1 MPRARS
7 RSNRCPLAAGAWGL
21 GTWPK
26 ARARGIARRV
36 SRDEAGQASRRAP
49 RAGAT
54 RSARLARFV
63 GGVVTLA
70 LPFALSV
77 LRLASSGTWRSDLA
91 TVRDVGLVSV
101 GLGGAVSTALTQA
114 LVALPV
120 GNLTLRASLGS
131 ALACALAARVL
142 FELTCDALALA
153 AGRKRGTHGSALEP
167 AYAAVAALLAALSP
181 SFQLEATVGG
191 GAMVG
196 AALALSTLLYGTRR
210 VDASSPA
217 ERLATLGTLA
227 GLTLAESPVA
237 GLATMLALGLHAFL
251 ASRGRRERAV
261 DPRFRAAL
269 GAGVAALVATCL
281 VALTPALL
289 RPLAPHAF
297 TDLGRMLTPFGGLE
311 VDPLAERPGALAAW
325 LTEVGVVSTVLAL
338 VGAGVSALALV
349 KRGPL
354 GPPAAATLSFLAL
367 DLLLPA
373 RVATAL
379 SIDPFTPLRLLAVSG
394 LALAGA
400 LGVARAVTV
409 LRTARVPLARAV
421 AVLLVAFQ
429 LTLVALSAEEAGF
442 VADRSAQHG
451 AEAWTDEALGRL
463 PPSAAVLVRSQTLG
477 LRLFAAR
484 VARGERADVVVLP
497 ERLLDR
503 GRVTDAILAAEPKA
517 IALLRDV
524 ALRGVASE
532 AALSSLADARPL
544 MVELEPAWAAP
555 VRRHLVPRSVWL
567 EYLAQPVGPSDRKAA
582 EQGVTAAL
590 RRILSAIDDD
600 DVFDVATTRLVSRAL
615 SQQAEVLV
623 GLREKE
629 SAEALLSR
637 VAELETKKVA
647 RVDGPLHLLLDGV
660 RQGMVK
666 GAPPRKRSGKK

>member
-1 MPRARS
+1 M
-7 RSNRCPLAAGAWGL
+7 
-21 GTWPK
+21 
-26 ARARGIARRV
+26 
-36 SRDEAGQASRRAP
+36 
-49 RAGAT
+49 
-54 RSARLARFV
+54 RFV
-63 GGVVTLA
+63 GGFVTLA
-70 LPFALSV
+70 LPFSLSV

-101 GLGGAVSTALTQA
+101 GLGGGVSTALTQA

-120 GNLTLRASLGS
+120 GNLTFRASLGS
-131 ALACALAARVL
+131 ALACAVAARAL
-142 FELTCDALALA
+142 FELSCDALALA
-153 AGRKRGTHGSALEP
+153 AGRRAGTHGSALEP

-196 AALALSTLLYGTRR
+196 AALALCTLLVGTRH
-210 VDASSPA
+210 VGPA
-217 ERLATLGTLA
+217 RTPERLATLGLLA

-237 GLATMLALGLHAFL
+237 GLATALALGLHAWL
-251 ASRGRRERAV
+251 STRGRRDGGV
-261 DPRFRAAL
+261 DTRFRASLA
-269 GAGVAALVATCL
+269 AGVGALVSTCL
-281 VALTPALL
+281 VGLAPALL

-297 TDLGRMLTPFGGLE
+297 TDLGRMLTPFGALE
-311 VDPLAERPGALAAW
+311 VDPLAERPSALGAW
-325 LTEVGVVSTVLAL
+325 LGEVGMVSTALAL
-338 VGAGVSALALV
+338 VGVGVVAIALA
-349 KRGPL
+349 RRSPL
-354 GPPAAATLSFLAL
+354 GPPAAALLAFLVL
-367 DLLLPA
+367 DVLLPA
-373 RVATAL
+373 RVASAL
-379 SIDPFTPLRLLAVSG
+379 SVDPLTPLRLLAVSA

-421 AVLLVAFQ
+421 AVLLVTFQ

-451 AEAWTDEALGRL
+451 AEAWTDEALGRV

-477 LRLFAAR
+477 WRLFAAR
-484 VARGERADVVVLP
+484 VARGERPDVVVLP
-497 ERLLDR
+497 VPLLGR

-517 IALLRDV
+517 ISLLRDV

-544 MVELEPAWAAP
+544 MVELEPAWSAP

-590 RRILSAIDDD
+590 RRILTAIDDD
-600 DVFDVATTRLVSRAL
+600 DVFDVSTARLVSRAL

-623 GLREKE
+623 ALREKE

-647 RVDGPLHLLLDGV
+647 RVDGPLHVLLEGV

-666 GAPPRKRSGKK
+666 GAPPRKRTGKK